1 MSETI
6 ELPQNLTIHHIEEH
20 FNTLSEQLNAAGD
33 AVVLDGSKVE
43 TIDTSGLQAL
53 LVGVKSSLQNGKTI
67 AWENPTEIL
76 ASSAAKI
83 GIAKALQL

>member
-20 FNTLSEQLNAAGD
+20 FNNLSDQLNAAGD
-33 AVVLDGSKVE
+33 AVVFDGSKVE

-76 ASSAAKI
+76 ANSAAKI